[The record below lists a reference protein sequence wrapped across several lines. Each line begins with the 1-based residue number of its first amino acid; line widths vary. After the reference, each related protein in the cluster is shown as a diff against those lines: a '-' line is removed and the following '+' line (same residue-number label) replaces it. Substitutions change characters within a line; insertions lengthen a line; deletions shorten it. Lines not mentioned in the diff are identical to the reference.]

1 MRLTA
6 LLLIL
11 VGGCAS
17 QAGSWQVGDG
27 SETGWADAGSRP
39 ARMKRAIDRGV
50 EFLVKSQRPDGSW
63 GTGQLTDGFLWL
75 HSSVPGSFDGFRS
88 ATTALCVMALREAGE
103 RKAHDRGVE
112 YLIEHGDARRAE
124 PDLIYNI
131 WAHMYV
137 VQALAGELSAN
148 KDPRLLAAINWHVD
162 RLVRYEDMRG
172 GWNYYDFEVGS
183 QTPAGTPVSFG
194 TAAGLVALWEARQ
207 AGVEVPQKLVDR
219 AIRCLE
225 RMRLP
230 NGAYIYG
237 EYLQYAPRA
246 LANQPRGAVGRVQPC
261 NYALWLWNSRKVG
274 PAECVA
280 GLEMFEELH
289 PFLEMGRKRPL
300 PHSSWY
306 QTAPYYFYF
315 DHYYAAKMVERF
327 GGAAQSRFG
336 TMIADWILPLQ
347 EPDGSWW
354 DFAMW
359 DYHKPYGTAYVVMT
373 LLRCQ

>member
-1 MRLTA
+1 MRIA
-6 LLLIL
+6 VLLIL
-11 VGGCAS
+11 MTGCAS
-17 QAGSWQVGDG
+17 RGVGPQ
-27 SETGWADAGSRP
+27 SVALPQTRP
-39 ARMKRAIDRGV
+39 ATAEDRGRRVKQAIGRGV
-50 EFLVKSQRPDGSW
+50 EFIVKSQQPDGSW
-63 GTGQLTDGFLWL
+63 GAGQLTDGFLWL
-75 HSSVPGSFDGFRS
+75 ASSVPGSFDGFRS

-103 RKAHDRGVE
+103 KTAHDRGVE
-112 YLIEHGDARRAE
+112 YLVAHGEARRAS
-124 PDLIYNI
+124 PDLIYNV

-137 VQALAGELSAN
+137 VQALSGEMKTN
-148 KDPRLLAAINWHVD
+148 QDPRLAAAVAWHID

-172 GWNYYDFEVGS
+172 GWNYYDFEIGS

-194 TAAGLVALWEARQ
+194 TAAGLVALWEAKQ
-207 AGVEVPQKLVDR
+207 AGVEVPRKLVDR

-261 NYALWLWNSRKVG
+261 NYSLWLCNSKQVG
-274 PAECVA
+274 PAECLA
-280 GLEMFEELH
+280 GLEMFEREH
-289 PFLEMGRKRPL
+289 SFLEMGRKRPF

-315 DHYYAAKMVERF
+315 DHYYAARMLEKF
-327 GGAAQSRFG
+327 GGDTRGKYAP
-336 TMIADWILPLQ
+336 MIADWILPLQ

-359 DYHKPYGTAYVVMT
+359 DYHKPYGTAFVVMT

>member
-1 MRLTA
+1 MRIA
-6 LLLIL
+6 ALLIL
-11 VGGCAS
+11 LTGCAS
-17 QAGSWQVGDG
+17 RGVTPQSVALPQTQPAAAEDRGTRVRQAIG
-27 SETGWADAGSRP
+27 
-39 ARMKRAIDRGV
+39 RGV
-50 EFLVKSQRPDGSW
+50 EFIVKSQQRDGSW

-75 HSSVPGSFDGFRS
+75 SSSVPGSFDGFRS

-103 RKAHDRGVE
+103 KTAHDRGVE
-112 YLIEHGDARRAE
+112 YLVAHGEARRAE

-137 VQALAGELSAN
+137 VQALCGEMKTN
-148 KDPRLLAAINWHVD
+148 QDPRLAAAVAWHID

-261 NYALWLWNSRKVG
+261 NYALWLCNSKKVG
-274 PAECVA
+274 PAECLQ
-280 GLEMFEELH
+280 GLEMFEREH
-289 PFLEMGRKRPL
+289 PFLEMGRKRPF

-315 DHYYAAKMVERF
+315 DHYYAARLLEKF
-327 GGAAQSRFG
+327 GGDTKGKYAP
-336 TMIADWILPLQ
+336 MIADWILPLQ
-347 EPDGSWW
+347 ESDGSWW

-359 DYHKPYGTAYVVMT
+359 DYHKPYGTAFVVMT